1 MKVFKVWVDK
11 CDYDTYDSF
20 VCVAN
25 SEDEIRNCIS
35 VDRYNR
41 RVVDMSGNEAYENYV
56 TFDDF
61 QGEIHI
67 EEVNLNVDKP
77 YLIEQDMYG
86 EDMTLSKEQVSELI
100 KFIDRNPELYMARDI
115 YRMVETA
122 RVHDDAIIINAD
134 W

>member
-1 MKVFKVWVDK
+1 MKVFKVWVDE

-35 VDRYNR
+35 IDEYNE
-41 RVVDMSGNEAYENYV
+41 RVVDMSGNDDYEDSV
-56 TFDDF
+56 WFQEF

-77 YLIEQDMYG
+77 YIVCSSY
-86 EDMTLSKEQVSELI
+86 
-100 KFIDRNPELYMARDI
+100 
-115 YRMVETA
+115 
-122 RVHDDAIIINAD
+122 NAG
-134 W
+134 

>member
-25 SEDEIRNCIS
+25 SEDEIRNHIS
-35 VDRYNR
+35 IDRYSC
-41 RVVDMSGNEAYENYV
+41 RVIDMSSNDNYEDSV
-56 TFDDF
+56 WFEDF

-77 YLIEQDMYG
+77 YIVCSSYSAG
-86 EDMTLSKEQVSELI
+86 
-100 KFIDRNPELYMARDI
+100 
-115 YRMVETA
+115 
-122 RVHDDAIIINAD
+122 
-134 W
+134 

>member
-25 SEDEIRNCIS
+25 SEDEIRSHIS
-35 VDRYNR
+35 LNQYGG
-41 RVVDMSGNEAYENYV
+41 RVITMDGNEAYENYV

-77 YLIEQDMYG
+77 YIVCSSY
-86 EDMTLSKEQVSELI
+86 
-100 KFIDRNPELYMARDI
+100 
-115 YRMVETA
+115 
-122 RVHDDAIIINAD
+122 NAG
-134 W
+134 

>member
-11 CDYDTYDSF
+11 YDYDTYDAF

-25 SEDEIRNCIS
+25 SEDEIRNHIR

-41 RVVDMSGNEAYENYV
+41 RVIDMSGNDDYEDCIW
-56 TFDDF
+56 FDEF

-77 YLIEQDMYG
+77 YIVCSSY
-86 EDMTLSKEQVSELI
+86 
-100 KFIDRNPELYMARDI
+100 
-115 YRMVETA
+115 
-122 RVHDDAIIINAD
+122 NAG
-134 W
+134 

>member
-35 VDRYNR
+35 IDEYNC
-41 RVVDMSGNEAYENYV
+41 RVIDMSGNDDYEDSV
-56 TFDDF
+56 WFQDF

-77 YLIEQDMYG
+77 YIVCSSY
-86 EDMTLSKEQVSELI
+86 
-100 KFIDRNPELYMARDI
+100 
-115 YRMVETA
+115 
-122 RVHDDAIIINAD
+122 NAG
-134 W
+134 

>member
-1 MKVFKVWVDK
+1 MKVFKVWADK

-25 SEDEIRNCIS
+25 SEDEIRKCIS

-41 RVVDMSGNEAYENYV
+41 RVVHMSGNEAYEDSV
-56 TFDDF
+56 WFDDF

-77 YLIEQDMYG
+77 YIVCSSY
-86 EDMTLSKEQVSELI
+86 
-100 KFIDRNPELYMARDI
+100 
-115 YRMVETA
+115 
-122 RVHDDAIIINAD
+122 NAG
-134 W
+134 

>member
-25 SEDEIRNCIS
+25 SEDEIRSHIS
-35 VDRYNR
+35 LNQYGG
-41 RVVDMSGNEAYENYV
+41 RVITMDGNEAYENYI
-56 TFDDF
+56 TFYDF

-77 YLIEQDMYG
+77 YIVCSSY
-86 EDMTLSKEQVSELI
+86 
-100 KFIDRNPELYMARDI
+100 
-115 YRMVETA
+115 
-122 RVHDDAIIINAD
+122 NAG
-134 W
+134 

>member
-25 SEDEIRNCIS
+25 SEDEIKKCIS
-35 VDRYNR
+35 IDEYNQ
-41 RVVDMSGNEAYENYV
+41 RVIDMSGNDDYEDSV
-56 TFDDF
+56 WFHDF

-77 YLIEQDMYG
+77 YIVCSSY
-86 EDMTLSKEQVSELI
+86 
-100 KFIDRNPELYMARDI
+100 
-115 YRMVETA
+115 
-122 RVHDDAIIINAD
+122 NAG
-134 W
+134 

>member
-11 CDYDTYDSF
+11 HDYDTYDSF

-25 SEDEIRNCIS
+25 SEDEIRNHIS

-41 RVVDMSGNEAYENYV
+41 RVVDMSGNDNHEDSVKFEE
-56 TFDDF
+56 F

-77 YLIEQDMYG
+77 YIVCSSY
-86 EDMTLSKEQVSELI
+86 
-100 KFIDRNPELYMARDI
+100 
-115 YRMVETA
+115 
-122 RVHDDAIIINAD
+122 NAG
-134 W
+134 